1 MAGGWPK
8 GTSATICVD
17 SEYYVDEKFVNLAL
31 DLQSIYGNTKPS
43 RRVLAQLVERYKDN
57 PETLEEEV
65 LSVFKEAQNNPK
77 PIDWR

>member
-8 GTSATICVD
+8 AGIIYQVD
-17 SEYYVDEKFVNLAL
+17 TDFIDAAL
-31 DLQSIYGNTKPS
+31 DLKLLYGNTKPS
-43 RRVLAQLVERYKDN
+43 RRVLAQLVKSYRDN

-77 PIDWR
+77 PINWR